1 MIKRPF
7 FTLTKPK
14 LTYDL
19 VESDPKEP
27 ESIPI
32 PSNLILLLNQT
43 IDIEKQMVIKKGTT
57 VKKGEKLSLYA
68 DSTEY
73 VLSPVSG
80 TITTIDAYSDNLG
93 NASTTLIINN
103 EQSQTTD
110 TASMTYDLKEDAASA
125 DEFLRT
131 LPGAPPLKTLAS
143 NDIKIDTIIITGAD
157 TDLLST
163 TNQYITQRFSDEIK
177 EGARLL
183 KQITQA
189 KKICITIPEKLNIS
203 SNLDTIQVFKTDMAY
218 PSNLPAMI
226 LKDHLNLILPPGQK
240 PEDLGVCF
248 ISVEAVVSIARA
260 YKTKTAGFEKIIT
273 VVGKQGTTYR
283 VKATIGTPLRKIF
296 NTFSIHV
303 NEQDRIIIGGPMKG
317 FSTFTHHHPVQ
328 ADTDIVIIQDR
339 DDIPELSDNPCVNCG
354 RCIQICP
361 ANIPVNLLVRYL
373 EAAQY
378 EEAADK
384 FDLESCI
391 ECGLCAYTCLA
402 RIPIFQYIK
411 LGKYELLKQRAD
423 A

>member
-32 PSNLILLLNQT
+32 PSNLILLLNQA
-43 IDIEKQMVIKKGTT
+43 IDTEKQMIIKKGTA
-57 VKKGEKLSLYA
+57 VKKGEKLYLYA

-73 VLSPVSG
+73 ALSPVSG

-93 NASTTLIINN
+93 NASTYLIINN

-110 TASMTYDLKEDAASA
+110 TTSMTYDLKEDAASA

-143 NDIKIDTIIITGAD
+143 NDIKIDTIVITGAD

-163 TNQYITQRFSDEIK
+163 TNQYVALGFSDEIK
-177 EGARLL
+177 EGATLL

-189 KKICITIPEKLNIS
+189 KKIYITIPEKLNIS
-203 SNLDTIQVFKTDMAY
+203 SNLDTIQVIKTDMTY
-218 PSNLPAMI
+218 PSTLPAMI
-226 LKDHLNLILPPGQK
+226 LKNHLNLILPPGQK

-248 ISVEAVVSIARA
+248 ISVEAVVSLARA
-260 YKTKTAGFEKIIT
+260 YKTKTASFEKIIT
-273 VVGKQGTTYR
+273 VIGKQGSTYR
-283 VKATIGTPLRKIF
+283 VKATIGTPLRKVF

-328 ADTDIVIIQDR
+328 ADTDTVIIQDR
-339 DDIPELSDNPCVNCG
+339 DNIPELSDNPCVNCG